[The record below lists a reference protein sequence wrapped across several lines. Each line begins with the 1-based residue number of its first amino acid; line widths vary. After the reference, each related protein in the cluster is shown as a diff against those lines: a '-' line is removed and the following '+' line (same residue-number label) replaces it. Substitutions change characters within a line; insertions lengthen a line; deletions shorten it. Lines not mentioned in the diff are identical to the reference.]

1 MGIAST
7 PALSGLSR
15 HWGTEMLLLEELIF
29 RGGASGLMLQVP
41 QRWVCLPPY
50 QPHSSASLCDT
61 WDQHLRQHHHRLSQ
75 GGHPEFAQWTCWLPD
90 AQNGLRSNRSRTS
103 PGSAWPRAGVAATL
117 SYTSGVVSSSP
128 KVS

>member
-15 HWGTEMLLLEELIF
+15 HWGTEILLLEGLTF

-75 GGHPEFAQWTCWLPD
+75 GGHTEFAQWTCWLPD
-90 AQNGLRSNRSRTS
+90 AQNGLPIIKYHQCFCMVISLASNVSFNIF
-103 PGSAWPRAGVAATL
+103 AWIYLTL
-117 SYTSGVVSSSP
+117 
-128 KVS
+128 K